1 MPMAALVTLEEK
13 ITLLSMEEHDGEAV
27 TYVVLEKT

>member
-27 TYVVLEKT
+27 T